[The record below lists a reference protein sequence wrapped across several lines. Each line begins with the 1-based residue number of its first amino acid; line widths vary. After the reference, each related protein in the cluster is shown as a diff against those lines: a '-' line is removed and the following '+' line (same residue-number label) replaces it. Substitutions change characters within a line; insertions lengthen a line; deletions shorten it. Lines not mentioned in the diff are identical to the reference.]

1 MKNQEKYQFLKSFIK
16 DDTVVEELLDYT
28 KSKFEKTE
36 KISSVKLDEPYI
48 KTWEKY
54 KEESL
59 ITGVFQTLKKY
70 IAQFNFPVEQN
81 ISSTEIYKN
90 ATLRGKK
97 EFPLEGIQLNNPE
110 QLDLTIYNSQL
121 VGKVPVLM
129 VPNPEDFKT
138 IIRAICYKNEPQ
150 PMSDSMGAIFINGVN
165 NWNRIEE
172 LKEYWETKSPFEN
185 WGSIFKKHVLPNPKL
200 YKDKLIILSTKPY
213 SGVKAKTVNIPEN
226 KWSDLSV
233 SIRKEHECAHVFT
246 LNNYNSIS
254 KNIYDELIADYA
266 GIVSTLQKFDK
277 NWMLNF
283 LGLENYPKYREGGRF
298 QNYLSDTLSIT
309 AINHLQY
316 ITIRAINSIA
326 KFDENLGEVA
336 SSNDYVSR
344 IKSLCETDLL
354 TMAMDQGEE
363 ELMKN
368 YHKQLEEELIQ

>member
-1 MKNQEKYQFLKSFIK
+1 MKNQKKYQFLKSFIN
-16 DDTVVEELLDYT
+16 DDKVVEELLDYT

-36 KISSVKLDEPYI
+36 KSSFIKSDEPYI
-48 KTWEKY
+48 NTWEKY

-70 IAQFNFPVEQN
+70 IVQFNFPVEQN

-150 PMSDSMGAIFINGVN
+150 PMSDSMGAIFIKGIN

-172 LKEYWETKSPFEN
+172 LKEYWKTKSPFEN

-213 SGVKAKTVNIPEN
+213 SGVKAKTVNVPEN
-226 KWSDLSV
+226 KWNDLSV

-298 QNYLSDTLSIT
+298 QNYLSDALSAT
-309 AINHLQY
+309 AANHLQY
-316 ITIRAINSIA
+316 ITVRAIDSIA
-326 KFDENLGEVA
+326 KFDENLGELT
-336 SSNDYVSR
+336 STNDYVSR

-363 ELMKN
+363 ELLKN